1 MRLETLFEV
10 IFVKAHRIFRQKI
23 VRHPGIEPGPPRWKR
38 GAIATR
44 LMARSESNNVLWKM
58 NLPKIKGLKLTFF

>member
-44 LMARSESNNVLWKM
+44 LMARSVVENELTKNQRSKI
-58 NLPKIKGLKLTFF
+58 NLFLN